1 MPDRFSI
8 DDLVDKLILL
18 QKIENGLEQ
27 SENREVYSNEEAK
40 KMIIDILTVHNSTR
54 PLTDDSIFG

>member
-8 DDLVDKLILL
+8 DDLVNKLILL

-40 KMIIDILTVHNSTR
+40 KMIKEWQK
-54 PLTDDSIFG
+54 